1 MWISLELNILR
12 FLPIISSKIRLELE
26 NAIKYFLIQ
35 RWASIIFLLRFF
47 FLAYLNSLYL
57 LIIIRIFMK
66 VGIAPFHI
74 WFISILKTRSLYILI
89 LLSSIQKIIPVI
101 ILRNIKINYNYLFLF
116 LILNIFFIVIILPGT
131 LRLNKILALSSIN
144 NLAWIL
150 ISIIMS
156 TKLFFL
162 FILIYTY
169 LLIGFSIFYKSY
181 RINIFIQINRINIL
195 DKIILIMLFMSLGGL
210 PPLLGF
216 LRKYLIIK
224 FIIYNI
230 NWLFILLIVFRSLY
244 LLYFYISRI
253 YFFLTYIPSLKLT
266 IKVEIFI
273 FKKVFY
279 LISLISINILF
290 MFIFNMFISI
300 NTFDSFNMILF
311 VGLVRSVFMTA

>member
-1 MWISLELNILR
+1 M
-12 FLPIISSKIRLELE
+12 
-26 NAIKYFLIQ
+26 
-35 RWASIIFLLRFF
+35 
-47 FLAYLNSLYL
+47 
-57 LIIIRIFMK
+57 
-66 VGIAPFHI
+66 
-74 WFISILKTRSLYILI
+74 
-89 LLSSIQKIIPVI
+89 
-101 ILRNIKINYNYLFLF
+101 
-116 LILNIFFIVIILPGT
+116 IILPGT

-230 NWLFILLIVFRSLY
+230 N
-244 LLYFYISRI
+244 
-253 YFFLTYIPSLKLT
+253 
-266 IKVEIFI
+266 
-273 FKKVFY
+273 
-279 LISLISINILF
+279 
-290 MFIFNMFISI
+290 
-300 NTFDSFNMILF
+300 
-311 VGLVRSVFMTA
+311 